1 MKRKRIKTAHK
12 NEMKLYRLIKREL
25 KAISPFRKIAVPYDG
40 AHYDGVHYI
49 ATRVFHDNERPIR
62 PYGWI
67 MQESP
72 EELYF
77 VSLRE
82 VAACITC
89 ALIGD
94 DFMVY
99 RKPINIMRNALTLS
113 QKFQNHTE
121 DYDNVMENEENL
133 I

>member
-1 MKRKRIKTAHK
+1 MKKKRIKTAHK

-25 KAISPFRKIAVPYDG
+25 KAISPYRKIAIP
-40 AHYDGVHYI
+40 YDGVHYV
-49 ATRVFHDNERPIR
+49 ATRVHHDDG

-77 VSLRE
+77 VSLRD

-94 DFMVY
+94 DFMPY
-99 RKPINIMRNALTLS
+99 RMPIGILRNALTLS
-113 QKFQNHTE
+113 QKFQNYTE
-121 DYDNVMENEENL
+121 DYDNVMENEEE
-133 I
+133 

>member
-1 MKRKRIKTAHK
+1 MKKKRIKTAHK

-25 KAISPFRKIAVPYDG
+25 KAISPFGRIAVS
-40 AHYDGVHYI
+40 YDGVHYV
-49 ATRVFHDNERPIR
+49 ATRVFHDDVR

-72 EELYF
+72 EGLYF
-77 VSLRE
+77 VSLRD
-82 VAACITC
+82 VAACLTC

-99 RKPINIMRNALTLS
+99 RMPIAILRNALTLS

-121 DYDNVMENEENL
+121 DYDNVMKNEEEQYETSCR
-133 I
+133 